1 MYYHNPG
8 DKSSARNNWI
18 IWEAVDLRIVW
29 LWNAQFL
36 NVGVGSMQANRF
48 CPRVCPTYQTQ
59 ILTSSL
65 HNDTGPPFP
74 TIGSANAGC

>member
-1 MYYHNPG
+1 MGVGIEEIVPARGKCECIIIIQG

-36 NVGVGSMQANRF
+36 NVGVGSMQAIVSVRE
-48 CPRVCPTYQTQ
+48 CVLRIKLRY
-59 ILTSSL
+59 
-65 HNDTGPPFP
+65 
-74 TIGSANAGC
+74 